1 MARVLNIIE
10 SISLGGAARTV
21 FGTSKYSA
29 QLGGHSHAL
38 VSLAPHKDDAAA
50 YALASESG
58 IEIIRPG
65 NYSELLRLV
74 EQYDIV
80 LLQWW
85 NSPEMD
91 NFVRTQ
97 LPPCRLAAWIHV
109 GGHHDPQGIPDP
121 LLSMLDFAIAGSPYT
136 FESSAFSKL
145 PAELRAAKCAMVYD
159 ATDFARLAPVKRAAH
174 DGFNIGYI
182 GTVDFSKMH
191 PNYVRMSAAAKVP
204 GARFIVCGPGGEQET
219 LRQQARELGRSGD
232 FDVRGMVEDICPVLS
247 VLDAY
252 GYPLCEDN
260 YAAAELN
267 LQEVMFCGIPPVVFP
282 YGGVR
287 HLVVHDFTGYVVH
300 SEQEYAEALEHL
312 YASPLDRARIGRN
325 AAEYSRQIFGAEH
338 AARKFNPV
346 LDKLMR
352 GEKCSR
358 APFAAPAAESS
369 RLSPG
374 AARFVESLRGS
385 RAAFSATV
393 QSADAASLLRADEQ
407 IIGAT
412 ALMKRG
418 GVKSYRRFHQSD
430 PFLCFWSGLASLGDG
445 QPIEALTEF
454 VEALKHNFPHWRPW
468 WYLAQVATQLG
479 QVDLA
484 RQSVSQV
491 RTLAPDFPPAIA
503 LQKQL
508 STSP

>member
-1 MARVLNIIE
+1 MAHVLNIIE

-29 QLGGHSHAL
+29 QLGGHRHTL
-38 VSLAPHKDDAAA
+38 VSLAPHKDDPAA
-50 YALASESG
+50 YALAAESG
-58 IEIIRPG
+58 IEVLRPG
-65 NYSELLRLV
+65 SYSELLTLV
-74 EQYDIV
+74 EQHDIV

-97 LPPCRLAAWIHV
+97 LPPCRLAAWVHV
-109 GGHHDPQGIPDP
+109 GGHHDPQGIPDQ
-121 LLSMLDFAIAGSPYT
+121 LISLLDFTIAGSPYT
-136 FESSAFSKL
+136 HESAAFTKL
-145 PAELRAAKCAMVYD
+145 PAELRARKTAMVYD
-159 ATDFARLAPVKRAAH
+159 ATDFARLASVSRVPH

-191 PNYVRMSAAAKVP
+191 PNYVRMSAAAQIP
-204 GARFIVCGPGGEQET
+204 GARFIVCGPGGEQDT
-219 LRQQARELGRSGD
+219 VRHQAQQLGRASD
-232 FDVRGMVEDICPVLS
+232 FDVRGMVADICPVLS

-287 HLVVHDFTGYVVH
+287 HLVVNDFTGYVVH
-300 SEQEYAEALEHL
+300 SEVEYAQALEHL
-312 YASPLDRARIGRN
+312 HANPFDRARIGKN
-325 AAEYSRQIFGAEH
+325 AAEYARQIFGAEH
-338 AARKFNPV
+338 AARRFNPV
-346 LDKLMR
+346 LEQMMRADKR
-352 GEKCSR
+352 SR
-358 APFAAPAAESS
+358 APFAAPAVETAQ
-369 RLSPG
+369 LSTG
-374 AARFVESLRGS
+374 AARFLESLRGS
-385 RAAFSATV
+385 RAAFSATINP
-393 QSADAASLLRADEQ
+393 SDATSLLHADQQ

-418 GVKSYRRFHQSD
+418 GVKNYRRFHQSD

-445 QPIEALTEF
+445 QLVEALTEF

-468 WYLAQVATQLG
+468 WYLAQVAAQLG

-484 RQSVSQV
+484 RQSVTQV
-491 RTLAPDFPPAIA
+491 RVLAPDFPPAIA
-503 LQKQL
+503 LQQQL
-508 STSP
+508 APRP

>member
-21 FGTSKYSA
+21 FGTSKYST
-29 QLGGHSHAL
+29 QLGGHQHAL
-38 VSLAPHKDDAAA
+38 VSLAPHKDDPAA
-50 YALASESG
+50 YAIAAESG
-58 IEIIRPG
+58 IEILRPA
-65 NYSELLRLV
+65 NYSELLCMI
-74 EQYDIV
+74 EQHDIV

-91 NFVRTQ
+91 NFIRTQ
-97 LPPCRLAAWIHV
+97 LPSCRLAAWIHV
-109 GGHHDPQGIPDP
+109 GGHHDPQGIPEQ
-121 LLSMLDFAIAGSPYT
+121 LISLVDFAIAGSPYT
-136 FESSAFSKL
+136 YESASFTKL
-145 PAELRAAKCAMVYD
+145 PAEIRAAKTTMVYD
-159 ATDFARLAPVKRAAH
+159 ATDFARLLPVKKVPH
-174 DGFNIGYI
+174 EGFNVGYI

-191 PNYVRMSAAAKVP
+191 PHYVRMSAAANIP
-204 GARFIVCGPGGEQET
+204 GARFIICGPGGEQET
-219 LRQQARELGRSGD
+219 LQRQAREMGRSAD
-232 FDVRGMVEDICPVLS
+232 FDVRGMVQDICPVLS

-287 HLVVHDFTGYVVH
+287 YLVVNDFTGYIVH
-300 SEQEYAEALEHL
+300 SEREYAQALEHL
-312 YASPLDRARIGRN
+312 YRSPIDRARIGRN
-325 AAEYSRQIFGAEH
+325 AAEYARQIFGAEH

-346 LDKLMR
+346 LDLMLCS
-352 GEKCSR
+352 EKR
-358 APFAAPAAESS
+358 ARASFTVPAAETAQ
-369 RLSPG
+369 LSIG
-374 AARFVESLRGS
+374 AARFLESLCGS
-385 RAAFSATV
+385 RAAFSATIRP
-393 QSADAASLLRADEQ
+393 ADTPSLLHADQ
-407 IIGAT
+407 QVMGAT

-418 GVKSYRRFHQSD
+418 GVKSYRRFHQAD

-445 QPIEALTEF
+445 QPVEAMTEF

-468 WYLAQVATQLG
+468 WYLAQVAAQLG

-491 RTLAPDFPPAIA
+491 RVLAPDFPPAVA
-503 LQKQL
+503 LQQQL
-508 STSP
+508 SAHP